1 MEVFFVFTC
10 AWLGL
15 LALVA
20 VVSAI
25 IANFVSLSFRSAS
38 EFPSFRIFAFT
49 FVFVS
54 CLLVYFFH
62 FRVFAP
68 VWGRL

>member
-1 MEVFFVFTC
+1 MEVFFVFAC

-20 VVSAI
+20 VASAV
-25 IANFVSLSFRSAS
+25 IANFVSLSFRPVG

-49 FVFVS
+49 FVFVA

-62 FRVFAP
+62 SRVFAP
-68 VWGRL
+68 VWGSL